1 MTKMTPNVG
10 EDILDVVNK
19 TPGIRTQMISMQV
32 GVTHSTVWRML
43 WEQLYPY
50 HQQSVHQLLLQDYPA
65 QAMFCQWFSQ
75 ECGKDPNFP
84 AFVIFMDGA

>member
-43 WEQLYPY
+43 
-50 HQQSVHQLLLQDYPA
+50 
-65 QAMFCQWFSQ
+65 
-75 ECGKDPNFP
+75 
-84 AFVIFMDGA
+84 